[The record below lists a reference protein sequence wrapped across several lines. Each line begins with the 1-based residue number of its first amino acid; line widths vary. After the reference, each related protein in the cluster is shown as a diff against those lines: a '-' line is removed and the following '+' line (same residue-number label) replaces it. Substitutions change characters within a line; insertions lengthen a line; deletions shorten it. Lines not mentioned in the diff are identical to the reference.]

1 MKTWI
6 SEETG
11 PEATI
16 EALLS
21 VIPYFR
27 ISVEQAREIL
37 SRMDLRSGQIGAR
50 PGSKDTTN
58 DKT

>member
-11 PEATI
+11 PEATG

-21 VIPYFR
+21 VAPYFR
-27 ISVEQAREIL
+27 IKRDRSLEIL
-37 SRMDLRSGQIGAR
+37 AEVERAVAQ
-50 PGSKDTTN
+50 
-58 DKT
+58 